1 MTTVQVQR
9 VIKAPIER
17 VWEVFT
23 DIAGAPEAIDGID
36 SVDLLTDLPF
46 GPGFRWRETRT
57 IFGRSATEEMW
68 VTDAQAP
75 AHYEVA
81 ASSHGTD
88 YLSTYTFDEVPGG
101 VAVTLVFAGEPRS
114 PVAKGMNLLTG
125 WAAKGSVAKMLRQ
138 DLDDLAERCERGE
151 PK

>member
-9 VIKAPIER
+9 VIDAPIER

-23 DIAGAPEAIDGID
+23 DIAGAPEAIAGID
-36 SVDLLTDLPF
+36 SVDVLNDLPF

-57 IFGRSATEEMW
+57 MFGRAATEEMW

-75 AHYEVA
+75 VRYEVA

-88 YLSTYTFDEVPGG
+88 YLSTYTFQEAPGG
-101 VAVTLVFAGEPRS
+101 VVVTLVFAGEPRS
-114 PVAKGMNLLTG
+114 TVAKGMNLLTG
-125 WAAKGSVAKMLRQ
+125 WAAKGTVAKMLRK
-138 DLDDLAERCERGE
+138 DMDDLAQICERGTS
-151 PK
+151 

>member
-1 MTTVQVQR
+1 MTKVQVQR
-9 VIKAPIER
+9 VIQAPIDR

-23 DIAGAPEAIDGID
+23 DIAGAPKAIKGID
-36 SVDLLTDLPF
+36 SVDLLSDVPF

-57 IFGRSATEEMW
+57 IFGRSASEEMW
-68 VTDAQAP
+68 VTDAQP
-75 AHYEVA
+75 LLRYEVA

-101 VAVTLVFAGEPRS
+101 VAVVLVFAGEPRS
-114 PVAKGMNLLTG
+114 AVAKGMNLLTG

-138 DLDDLAERCERGE
+138 DMDDLAQICEH
-151 PK
+151 PAP